1 MKSLKYQIAI
11 LCALTALLVVLGTVF
26 VVNYQ
31 ASQALVSVYRT
42 SVAENAQNMAALVE
56 SKLST
61 QVSLLESIARRPAI
75 MSRDISVTEKIESL
89 KEDAAAAEING
100 VLRYG
105 IADMNGITR
114 MTNNA
119 SSKVF
124 DRDYFQASCK
134 GQNFE
139 TTPMLAKSDQSWIMI
154 CSTPIKDSTGTVF
167 QVLFVV
173 MKGNLLSDIIAE
185 VSSGENGETW
195 IVDENGTYIGAME
208 FGKVTN
214 AENPYKRAQTDKN
227 YASVLPLYT
236 SALAGNR
243 DAVIYTD
250 TNGNRYFCGFTPIE
264 GRKWFLFSEKNYNLL
279 SEKLAELSFGILLVA
294 AVMLVIACVVALLV
308 GNSIGNKMNIV
319 ERILRRMSE
328 GNYVE
333 TEDERKTIDLVLGRK
348 DEIGRMAIALEDMQS
363 TTVNLIETITNSVN
377 QINDGN
383 SQITASSQAISTGA
397 SQQASSSEQMSAQVK
412 NIGMSISKTAQ
423 NTQGA
428 VKISETVVEDANVGA
443 AAVQETYDM
452 MKEIT
457 SKVKVIDSVASQTN
471 RLALN
476 AAIEAAR
483 AGESGRGFAVVAGEV
498 RKLAERSQTAAAEI
512 TELASKSLAIAENA
526 NEKIIAITKGIKET
540 SELIKG
546 IGEECEAQNSEV
558 TQINSGIVQM
568 DNVIQQNASAS
579 EELASMA
586 EELSS
591 QTMSLKDT
599 IAFFQIE
606 DTYSSRVSNP
616 RKLLTN

>member
-11 LCALTALLVVLGTVF
+11 LCALTALLVVVGTVF

-75 MSRDISVTEKIESL
+75 MSRDISAKEKIESL
-89 KEDAAAAEING
+89 KDDAAAAAETG

-105 IADMNGITR
+105 IADMSGITQ
-114 MTNNA
+114 MTNDA
-119 SSKVF
+119 SSKVI
-124 DRDYFQASCK
+124 DRDYFKASSN
-134 GQNFE
+134 GQNFV

-154 CSTPIKDSTGTVF
+154 CSTPIKDEDGAVF

-185 VSSGENGETW
+185 VSSGEDGETW
-195 IVDENGTYIGAME
+195 IVDANGTYIGAMD
-208 FGKVTN
+208 FSKVTN
-214 AENPYKRAQTDKN
+214 AENPYKRAQSEKK

-236 SALAGNR
+236 SALAGEK
-243 DAVIYTD
+243 DAIVYTD
-250 TNGNRYFCGFTPIE
+250 TNGQRYFCGFTPIE

-279 SEKLAELSFGILLVA
+279 SEKLAELSFGILIVA
-294 AVMLVIACVVALLV
+294 AIMLVVACVVALLV
-308 GNSIGNKMNIV
+308 GNSIGKKMNIV

-333 TEDERKTIDLVLGRK
+333 TEDERSAIDLVLGRK
-348 DEIGRMAIALEDMQS
+348 DEIGRMAVALEDMQS

-383 SQITASSQAISTGA
+383 SQITASSQAISSGA
-397 SQQASSSEQMSAQVK
+397 SQQAASSEQMSAQVQS
-412 NIGMSISKTAQ
+412 IGTSISKTAQ

-428 VKISETVVEDANVGA
+428 VKISETVAEDANTGA

-452 MKEIT
+452 MKEIAT
-457 SKVKVIDSVASQTN
+457 KVKLIDSVASQTN

-512 TELASKSLAIAENA
+512 TELASKSLAVAENA
-526 NEKIIAITKGIKET
+526 NQKIIDITKGIKDT
-540 SELIKG
+540 ACLIKE
-546 IGEECEAQNSEV
+546 IGGECEAQNSEV
-558 TQINSGIVQM
+558 AQINSGIIQM

-591 QTMSLKDT
+591 QTMSLKET
-599 IAFFQIE
+599 ISFFQIE
-606 DTYSSRVSNP
+606 ETYAPVHSP

>member
-1 MKSLKYQIAI
+1 
-11 LCALTALLVVLGTVF
+11 
-26 VVNYQ
+26 
-31 ASQALVSVYRT
+31 
-42 SVAENAQNMAALVE
+42 
-56 SKLST
+56 
-61 QVSLLESIARRPAI
+61 
-75 MSRDISVTEKIESL
+75 
-89 KEDAAAAEING
+89 
-100 VLRYG
+100 
-105 IADMNGITR
+105 
-114 MTNNA
+114 
-119 SSKVF
+119 
-124 DRDYFQASCK
+124 
-134 GQNFE
+134 
-139 TTPMLAKSDQSWIMI
+139 
-154 CSTPIKDSTGTVF
+154 
-167 QVLFVV
+167 
-173 MKGNLLSDIIAE
+173 
-185 VSSGENGETW
+185 
-195 IVDENGTYIGAME
+195 
-208 FGKVTN
+208 
-214 AENPYKRAQTDKN
+214 
-227 YASVLPLYT
+227 
-236 SALAGNR
+236 
-243 DAVIYTD
+243 
-250 TNGNRYFCGFTPIE
+250 
-264 GRKWFLFSEKNYNLL
+264 
-279 SEKLAELSFGILLVA
+279 
-294 AVMLVIACVVALLV
+294 
-308 GNSIGNKMNIV
+308 
-319 ERILRRMSE
+319 
-328 GNYVE
+328 
-333 TEDERKTIDLVLGRK
+333 
-348 DEIGRMAIALEDMQS
+348 MQS

-498 RKLAERSQTAAAEI
+498 RKLAERSQAAAAEI

>member
-1 MKSLKYQIAI
+1 MKSLKYQIAV

-31 ASQALVSVYRT
+31 ASQSLVSVYRT

-61 QVSLLESIARRPAI
+61 QVALLESIARRPAI
-75 MSRDISVTEKIESL
+75 MSRDISVAEKIESL
-89 KEDAAAAEING
+89 KEDAVAAEVNG

-134 GQNFE
+134 GENFV
-139 TTPMLAKSDQSWIMI
+139 TTPMLAKSDQKWIMI
-154 CSTPIKDSTGTVF
+154 CSTPIKDQDGTVF

-195 IVDENGTYIGAME
+195 IVDANGTYIGAME

-214 AENPYKRAQTDKN
+214 AENPYKRAQSDKK
-227 YASVLPLYT
+227 YSSVLPLYT
-236 SALAGNR
+236 SALAGNK
-243 DAVIYTD
+243 DAVVYTD
-250 TNGNRYFCGFTPIE
+250 TNGDRYFCGFTPIE

-279 SEKLAELSFGILLVA
+279 SEKLAELSFGILVVA
-294 AVMLVIACVVALLV
+294 AIMLVIACVVALFV

-333 TEDERKTIDLVLGRK
+333 TEEERKAIDLVLGRK

-397 SQQASSSEQMSAQVK
+397 SQQASASEQMSAQVQS
-412 NIGMSISKTAQ
+412 IGSSISKTAQ

-428 VKISETVVEDANVGA
+428 VKISETVAEDANTGA

-452 MKEIT
+452 MKEIAT
-457 SKVKVIDSVASQTN
+457 KVKLIDSVASQTN

-512 TELASKSLAIAENA
+512 TELTSKSLAVAENA

-540 SELIKG
+540 AEIIKG
-546 IGEECEAQNSEV
+546 IGDECEAQNAEV
-558 TQINSGIVQM
+558 SQINTGIVQM

-599 IAFFQIE
+599 ISFFQIE
-606 DTYSSRVSNP
+606 EDFSPKLNTK

>member
-31 ASQALVSVYRT
+31 ASQALISVYRS
-42 SVAENAQNMAALVE
+42 SVTENAQNMAALVE

-61 QVSLLESIARRPAI
+61 QISLLESIARRPAI
-75 MSRDISVTEKIESL
+75 MSRDISIAEKIESL
-89 KEDAAAAEING
+89 KEDALAAESTG

-124 DRDYFQASCK
+124 DRDYFKASCL
-134 GQNFE
+134 GQNFV
-139 TTPMLAKSDQSWIMI
+139 TTPMLAKSDQTWIMI
-154 CSTPIKDSTGTVF
+154 CSTPIKDTYGNVF
-167 QVLFVV
+167 EVLFVV
-173 MKGNLLSDIIAE
+173 MKGNLLSDIIME
-185 VSSGENGETW
+185 VSSEEEETW
-195 IVDENGTYIGAME
+195 IVDENGSYIGARE
-208 FGKVTN
+208 FGRVTN
-214 AENPYKRAQTDKN
+214 AENPYKRAQSDKE
-227 YASVLPLYT
+227 YAGLLPLYT
-236 SALAGNR
+236 AALSGDR
-243 DAVIYTD
+243 DAVVYTD
-250 TNGNRYFCGFTPIE
+250 VAGDRYFCGFTPIE
-264 GRKWFLFSEKNYNLL
+264 GRKWFLFSEKSYKQL
-279 SEKLAELSFGILLVA
+279 SDKLVALSFSILLIA
-294 AVMLVIACVVALLV
+294 GVMLVIACVVALLV
-308 GNSIGNKMNIV
+308 GNSIGKKMYIV

-333 TEDERKTIDLVLGRK
+333 SEDERSEIDQVLGRR

-363 TTVNLIETITNSVN
+363 TTVNLIETISNSVN

-383 SQITASSQAISTGA
+383 SQITASSQSISTGA
-397 SQQASSSEQMSAQVK
+397 SQQAASSEQMSSQVQA
-412 NIGMSISKTAQ
+412 IGSSISKTAE
-423 NTQGA
+423 NTHGA
-428 VKISETVVEDANVGA
+428 VKISETVVENANTGA

-457 SKVKVIDSVASQTN
+457 TKVKVIDSVASQTN

-498 RKLAERSQTAAAEI
+498 RKLAERSQSAAAEI
-512 TELASKSLAIAENA
+512 TELASRSLAVAENA

-540 SELIKG
+540 AELIRS
-546 IGEECEAQNSEV
+546 IEDECEAQNSEV
-558 TQINSGIVQM
+558 TNINSGIVQM
-568 DNVIQQNASAS
+568 DTVIQQNASAS

-599 IAFFQIE
+599 ISFFQIE
-606 DTYSSRVSNP
+606 EKYGSSVNAK

>member
-1 MKSLKYQIAI
+1 MKSLKYQIAV

-134 GQNFE
+134 GQNFV

-498 RKLAERSQTAAAEI
+498 RKLAERSQAAAAEI

>member
-1 MKSLKYQIAI
+1 MKSIKYQIAI
-11 LCALTALLVVLGTVF
+11 LCALTALLVVVGTVF

-75 MSRDISVTEKIESL
+75 MSRDISAKEKIESL
-89 KEDAAAAEING
+89 KDDAAAAAATG

-105 IADMNGITR
+105 IADMNGTTQ

-124 DRDYFQASCK
+124 DRDYFKASCN
-134 GQNFE
+134 GQNFV

-154 CSTPIKDSTGTVF
+154 CSTPIKDETGAVF

-185 VSSGENGETW
+185 VSSGEDGETW

-208 FGKVTN
+208 FSKVTN
-214 AENPYKRAQTDKN
+214 AENPYKRAQSDKK

-236 SALAGNR
+236 SALAGEK
-243 DAVIYTD
+243 DAVVYTD

-279 SEKLAELSFGILLVA
+279 SEKIAELSFGILLVA
-294 AVMLVIACVVALLV
+294 GVMLIIACIVALFV
-308 GNSIGNKMNIV
+308 GNSIGKKMNIV
-319 ERILRRMSE
+319 EHILRRMSE
-328 GNYVE
+328 GNYIE
-333 TEDERKTIDLVLGRK
+333 SDEERAEIDLVLGRK
-348 DEIGRMAIALEDMQS
+348 DEIGRMAVALEDMQS

-397 SQQASSSEQMSAQVK
+397 SQQASSSEHMSAQVQA
-412 NIGMSISKTAQ
+412 IGVSIGKTVQ
-423 NTQGA
+423 NTHGA
-428 VKISETVVEDANVGA
+428 VKISETVVEDANIGA

-457 SKVKVIDSVASQTN
+457 TKVKLIDSVASQTN

-512 TELASKSLAIAENA
+512 TELTSKSLAVAENA
-526 NEKIIAITKGIKET
+526 NEKIIAITKGIRET
-540 SELIKG
+540 AELIKG
-546 IGEECEAQNSEV
+546 IGDECEAQNSEV
-558 TQINSGIVQM
+558 AEINTGIVQM

-591 QTMSLKDT
+591 QTMSLKET
-599 IAFFQIE
+599 ISFFQIE
-606 DTYSSRVSNP
+606 EAYSPVSSP

>member
-31 ASQALVSVYRT
+31 ASQALISVYRT
-42 SVAENAQNMAALVE
+42 SVTENAQNMAALVE

-61 QVSLLESIARRPAI
+61 QISLLESIARRPAI
-75 MSRDISVTEKIESL
+75 MSRDISIAEKIESL
-89 KEDAAAAEING
+89 KEDAFAAESTG

-105 IADMNGITR
+105 IADMNGITH

-119 SSKVF
+119 SSKIF
-124 DRDYFQASCK
+124 DRDYFKASCL
-134 GQNFE
+134 GQNFV

-154 CSTPIKDSTGTVF
+154 CSTPIKDKFGNVF
-167 QVLFVV
+167 EVLFVV
-173 MKGNLLSDIIAE
+173 MKGNLLSDIIQE
-185 VSSGENGETW
+185 VSSEEEETW
-195 IVDENGTYIGAME
+195 IVDEKGTYIGARE

-214 AENPYKRAQTDKN
+214 AENPYKRAQSEKK
-227 YASVLPLYT
+227 YEGLLPLYT
-236 SALAGNR
+236 AALAGNR
-243 DAVIYTD
+243 DAVVYTD
-250 TNGNRYFCGFTPIE
+250 VDGRRYFCGFTPIE
-264 GRKWFLFSEKNYNLL
+264 GRKWFLFSEKNYKQLL
-279 SEKLAELSFGILLVA
+279 DKLVALSFSILFVA
-294 AVMLVIACVVALLV
+294 GVMLVIACVVALLV
-308 GNSIGNKMNIV
+308 GNSIGKKMYIV

-333 TEDERKTIDLVLGRK
+333 SEDERSEIDMVLGRR

-397 SQQASSSEQMSAQVK
+397 SQQAASSEQMSSQVQA
-412 NIGMSISKTAQ
+412 IGLSISKTAE
-423 NTQGA
+423 NTHGA
-428 VKISETVVEDANVGA
+428 VKISENVVENANTGA

-457 SKVKVIDSVASQTN
+457 TKVKVIDSVASQTN

-498 RKLAERSQTAAAEI
+498 RKLAERSQSAAAEI
-512 TELASKSLAIAENA
+512 TELASKSLAVAENA

-540 SELIKG
+540 AELIRS
-546 IGEECEAQNSEV
+546 IEDECEAQNSEV
-558 TQINSGIVQM
+558 TNINSGIVQM

-599 IAFFQIE
+599 ISFFQIE
-606 DTYSSRVSNP
+606 EDYTSAVNVK

>member
-1 MKSLKYQIAI
+1 MKSLKYQIAV

-134 GQNFE
+134 GQNFV

-167 QVLFVV
+167 PVLFVV

-294 AVMLVIACVVALLV
+294 AVMLVIACVVALFV

-498 RKLAERSQTAAAEI
+498 RKLAERSQAAAAEI

>member
-1 MKSLKYQIAI
+1 MKYQIAI

-31 ASQALVSVYRT
+31 ASQALISVYRS
-42 SVAENAQNMAALVE
+42 SVTENAQNMAALVE

-61 QVSLLESIARRPAI
+61 QISLLESIARRPAI
-75 MSRDISVTEKIESL
+75 MSRDISIAEKIESL
-89 KEDAAAAEING
+89 KEDALAAESTG

-124 DRDYFQASCK
+124 DRDYFKASCL
-134 GQNFE
+134 GQNFV
-139 TTPMLAKSDQSWIMI
+139 TTPMLAKSDQTWIMI
-154 CSTPIKDSTGTVF
+154 CSTPIKDTYGNVF
-167 QVLFVV
+167 EVLFVV
-173 MKGNLLSDIIAE
+173 MKGNLLSDIIME
-185 VSSGENGETW
+185 VSSEEEETW
-195 IVDENGTYIGAME
+195 IVDENGSYIGARE
-208 FGKVTN
+208 FGRVTN
-214 AENPYKRAQTDKN
+214 AENPYKRAQSDKE
-227 YASVLPLYT
+227 YAGLLPLYT
-236 SALAGNR
+236 AALSGDR
-243 DAVIYTD
+243 DAVVYTD
-250 TNGNRYFCGFTPIE
+250 VAGDRYFCGFTPIE
-264 GRKWFLFSEKNYNLL
+264 GRKWFLFSEKSYKQL
-279 SEKLAELSFGILLVA
+279 SDKLVALSFSILLIA
-294 AVMLVIACVVALLV
+294 GVMLVIACVVALLV
-308 GNSIGNKMNIV
+308 GNSIGKKMYIV

-333 TEDERKTIDLVLGRK
+333 SEDERSEIDQVLGRR

-363 TTVNLIETITNSVN
+363 TTVNLIETISNSVN

-383 SQITASSQAISTGA
+383 SQITASSQSISTGA
-397 SQQASSSEQMSAQVK
+397 SQQAASSEQMSSQVQA
-412 NIGMSISKTAQ
+412 IGSSISKTAE
-423 NTQGA
+423 NTHGA
-428 VKISETVVEDANVGA
+428 VKISETVVENANTGA

-457 SKVKVIDSVASQTN
+457 TKVKVIDSVASQTN

-498 RKLAERSQTAAAEI
+498 RKLAERSQSAAAEI
-512 TELASKSLAIAENA
+512 TELASRSLAVAENA

-540 SELIKG
+540 AELIRS
-546 IGEECEAQNSEV
+546 IEDECEAQNSEV
-558 TQINSGIVQM
+558 TNINSGIVQM
-568 DNVIQQNASAS
+568 DTVIQQNASAS

-599 IAFFQIE
+599 ISFFQIE
-606 DTYSSRVSNP
+606 EKYGSSVNAK

>member
-11 LCALTALLVVLGTVF
+11 LCALTALLVVVGTVF

-56 SKLST
+56 SKLYT

-75 MSRDISVTEKIESL
+75 MSRDIPVKEKIESL
-89 KEDAAAAEING
+89 KEDAVAAETTG

-105 IADMNGITR
+105 IADMNGSTF

-124 DRDYFQASCK
+124 DRDYFQASSK
-134 GQNFE
+134 GQTFV
-139 TTPMLAKSDQSWIMI
+139 TTPMLAKSDQSWIII
-154 CSTPIKDSTGTVF
+154 CSTPIKDADGAVF

-173 MKGNLLSDIIAE
+173 MKGKLLCDIIAE
-185 VSSGENGETW
+185 VSSNEDEETW
-195 IVDENGTYIGAME
+195 IVDEKGTYIGAVD
-208 FGKVTN
+208 FDKVSN
-214 AENPYKRAQTDKN
+214 AENPYQRAQSDKK
-227 YASVLPLYT
+227 YASILPLYT
-236 SALAGNR
+236 SALAGNK
-243 DAVIYTD
+243 DAIVYTD
-250 TNGNRYFCGFTPIE
+250 INGTKYFCGFTPIE
-264 GRKWFLFSEKNYNLL
+264 GRKWFLFSEKNYNLI
-279 SEKLAELSFGILLVA
+279 SEKLAKLSFGILIIA
-294 AVMLVIACVVALLV
+294 GIMLVIACVVALLV
-308 GNSIGNKMNIV
+308 GNSIGKKMNIV

-328 GNYVE
+328 GNYIE
-333 TEDERKTIDLVLGRK
+333 SDEERAAIDLVLGRK
-348 DEIGRMAIALEDMQS
+348 DEIGRMAVALEDMQS

-397 SQQASSSEQMSAQVK
+397 SQQASASEQMSAQVQS
-412 NIGMSISKTAQ
+412 IGESISKTAE
-423 NTQGA
+423 NTHGA
-428 VKISETVVEDANVGA
+428 VKISESVVENANVGA

-498 RKLAERSQTAAAEI
+498 RKLAERSQAAAAEI
-512 TELASKSLAIAENA
+512 TELASKSLTIAENA
-526 NEKIIAITKGIKET
+526 NEKIIAITKGIKDT
-540 SELIKG
+540 AGLIKE
-546 IGEECEAQNSEV
+546 IGNECESQNSEV
-558 TQINSGIVQM
+558 AQINSGIIQM

-591 QTMSLKDT
+591 QTMSLKET
-599 IAFFQIE
+599 ISFFQIE
-606 DTYSSRVSNP
+606 DNYSSRVSNP